1 MDREKLYKF
10 FEGTTSYEEE
20 VAIRQWMEF
29 SPENRR
35 IFLKERRLFD
45 SMLLLGKEEEIKNKK
60 VRWSVQFSSL
70 RTELIKITAIVTLT
84 LTANYFYEAMALDT
98 NPLLAMQTISVP
110 AGQRVNIALADGT
123 NVWLNAGTTL
133 QYPVV
138 FNKKNRRVILDGEAY
153 FDVVKDKNRPFIV
166 QTDKYNVE
174 VFGTEFNV
182 EAYSDTNGFETTL
195 RSGSVKVESVSD
207 PEQMLMLKPDHKATL
222 QDGKLQVAV
231 VDDYNSYRWKEGL
244 ICFSKATFASM
255 MKNFEKYYGLTIY
268 INNQNMH
275 KYLFTGKFRLI
286 DGIDYALKILQKD
299 IQFTYKR
306 DSDYPIIYIE

>member
-29 SPENRR
+29 STENKR

-45 SMLLLGKEEEIKNKK
+45 AMLLLGKEREIKKK
-60 VRWSVQFSSL
+60 KISLYARHSPL
-70 RTELIKITAIVTLT
+70 RTKFIEIAAIVALT

-98 NPLLAMQTISVP
+98 NLLLAMQTISVP
-110 AGQRVNIALADGT
+110 AGQRVNIVLADGT

-133 QYPVV
+133 QYPAV
-138 FNKKNRRVILDGEAY
+138 FSKQNRRVILDGEAY
-153 FDVVKDKNRPFIV
+153 FDVAKDKKKPFVV

-182 EAYSDTNGFETTL
+182 EAYSETNRFETTL
-195 RSGSVKVESVSD
+195 KSGSVKLESVSD
-207 PEQMLMLKPDHKATL
+207 PEQVLMLKPDHKATL

-255 MKNFEKYYGLTIY
+255 MKSFEKYYGLTIY
-268 INNQNMH
+268 INNQNIH
-275 KYLFTGKFRLI
+275 KHLFTGKFRPI
-286 DGIDYALKILQKD
+286 DGIDYALNILQKD

-306 DSDYPIIYIE
+306 DSNYPIIYIE